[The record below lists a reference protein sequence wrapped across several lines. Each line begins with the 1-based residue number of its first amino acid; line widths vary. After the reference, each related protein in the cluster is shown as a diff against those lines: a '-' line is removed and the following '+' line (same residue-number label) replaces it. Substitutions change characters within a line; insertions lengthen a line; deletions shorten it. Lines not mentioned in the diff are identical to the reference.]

1 MYERLV
7 KNVCDIGSDANPRV
21 LKQWEDPVECLRRDC
36 LSTEELN
43 IEMGRPS
50 NRMKIAEPAEV
61 SGSTVG
67 WGFEGKWDVGPGL
80 EADDDVAPEGC

>member
-7 KNVCDIGSDANPRV
+7 KNVRDIGSDANPRV
-21 LKQWEDPVECLRRDC
+21 WKQWEDSVEYLRRDC

-43 IEMGRPS
+43 IQMGRPS
-50 NRMKIAEPAEV
+50 NRMKIAEPGV

-67 WGFEGKWDVGPGL
+67 WGFEGRWDEGPGL
-80 EADDDVAPEGC
+80 EADDDVAPEDC